1 MISPPQVRSV
11 LGILAIV
18 VTALG
23 EYFFFGSVPGLFTDT
38 TFVVII
44 LSAQA
49 YSQSPPRAVQAGR
62 AEPDHRRRTEGVAGR
77 RLEGPGPA
85 TPARGH
91 WKYGVDP
98 PRVNCH
104 RPVELNRLLAACV
117 PRVA

>member
-49 YSQSPPRAVQAGR
+49 YSQSPPAPSKP
-62 AEPDHRRRTEGVAGR
+62 AEPSQTTAAEQKASLVADSKA
-77 RLEGPGPA
+77 P
-85 TPARGH
+85 
-91 WKYGVDP
+91 DQ
-98 PRVNCH
+98 PRQ
-104 RPVELNRLLAACV
+104 PVGTGSTGSTRQE
-117 PRVA
+117 

>member
-1 MISPPQVRSV
+1 VISPPQVRSV

-49 YSQSPPRAVQAGR
+49 YSQSPPAPSKPSQTTA
-62 AEPDHRRRTEGVAGR
+62 AEQKASLVADSKAP
-77 RLEGPGPA
+77 EQ
-85 TPARGH
+85 
-91 WKYGVDP
+91 
-98 PRVNCH
+98 PRQ
-104 RPVELNRLLAACV
+104 PVGTGSTGSTRQE
-117 PRVA
+117 